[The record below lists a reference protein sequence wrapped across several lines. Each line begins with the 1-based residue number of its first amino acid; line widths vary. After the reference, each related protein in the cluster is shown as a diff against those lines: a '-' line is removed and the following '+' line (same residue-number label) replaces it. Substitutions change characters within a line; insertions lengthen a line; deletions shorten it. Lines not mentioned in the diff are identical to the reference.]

1 MYSVRCKPKRIIRD
15 RIIRIGGM
23 ERSEEQ
29 VKNLQVHSNINNT
42 DLSAVLSDN
51 EINALANMFLNIIR
65 NDEQRENI
73 KK

>member
-1 MYSVRCKPKRIIRD
+1 
-15 RIIRIGGM
+15 M
-23 ERSEEQ
+23 ERSEGQ